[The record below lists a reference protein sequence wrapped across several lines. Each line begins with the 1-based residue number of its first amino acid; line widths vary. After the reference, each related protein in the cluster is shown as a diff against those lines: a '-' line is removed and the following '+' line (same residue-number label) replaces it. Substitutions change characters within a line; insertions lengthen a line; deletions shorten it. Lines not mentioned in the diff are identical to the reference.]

1 MAEKLEVGSITALHR
16 YPVKSMMGEE
26 LNASWI
32 GTKGLQG
39 DRAFAVADPETGKI
53 ASAKNPSKWPNLF
66 SFRAVYTQPLQDS
79 HPLPPVRMT
88 LPDGS
93 SVLSSDEGVETVLS
107 SSLGKPVRFLT
118 GAPPA
123 GTLEE
128 YWPDMEELPKRD
140 VVTDE
145 GMPAETFF
153 DIGMVH
159 VLTTSTLK
167 KLGELNPQGRF
178 ESRRF
183 RPNLIIETTDEGFV
197 ENQWLDKI
205 LAIGDEVRL
214 KVTVDC
220 SRCVM
225 TTLAQ
230 GDLPRD
236 TGILKTAARHN
247 QAHVG
252 IYASVIRGGLIHRG
266 DKVCL
271 E

>member
-1 MAEKLEVGSITALHR
+1 MAEKIEVGSIAAVHR

-32 GTKGLQG
+32 GAKGIKG

-79 HPLPPVRMT
+79 RPLPPVRMT
-88 LPDGS
+88 FPDGS
-93 SVLSSDEGVETVLS
+93 TVLSSDDQAEMMLS
-107 SSLGKPVRFLT
+107 ASLGKPVRFLT
-118 GAPPA
+118 GAPPS

-145 GMPAETFF
+145 ALPAETFF
-153 DIGMVH
+153 DLGMLH
-159 VLTTSTLK
+159 LLTTSTLQ
-167 KLGELNPQGRF
+167 KLGELNSDGRF

-183 RPNLIIETTDEGFV
+183 RPNLVIATKGEGFV
-197 ENQWLDKI
+197 ENEWHDKV
-205 LAIGDEVRL
+205 LAIGSEVRL
-214 KVTVDC
+214 KVTGPC
-220 SRCVM
+220 ARCVM
-225 TTLAQ
+225 TTLEQ

-236 TGILKTAARHN
+236 TGILKTAAKHN
-247 QAHVG
+247 QARVG
-252 IYASVIRGGLIHRG
+252 IYASVLSGGLVHRG
-266 DKVCL
+266 DKVWL